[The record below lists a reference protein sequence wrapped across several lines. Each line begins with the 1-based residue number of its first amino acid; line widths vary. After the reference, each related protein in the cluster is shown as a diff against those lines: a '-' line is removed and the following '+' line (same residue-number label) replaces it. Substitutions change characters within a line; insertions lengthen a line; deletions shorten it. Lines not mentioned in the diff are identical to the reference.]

1 MAVSL
6 LIPPVV
12 EPVSLQEAKDH
23 LRLDTDA
30 HDAMV
35 QVQIQAAREH
45 VEMFTRRQ
53 LVTATWLLTLPA
65 FPPVVTF
72 PYPPLHRVVTV
83 QYLDPAGQ
91 LVLLPATSYT
101 VRTDLEPGQV
111 FPAPGGSWPATQG
124 SAQAVQITFEA
135 GYGATGAAVP
145 ARARQAILLLVGDFY
160 EHAEAQAEGAL
171 TDNRTVGRLLWG
183 FRAEVVS

>member
-6 LIPPVV
+6 LIPPTV
-12 EPVSLQEAKDH
+12 EPVTLQEAKEH

-30 HDAMV
+30 HDAML
-35 QVQIQAAREH
+35 QVQIQAAREQ

-53 LVTATWLLTLPA
+53 LVTATWQLTLPA
-65 FPPVVTF
+65 FPPLVTF
-72 PYPPLHRVVTV
+72 PYPPLHEVVTV
-83 QYLDPAGQ
+83 QYLDPAG
-91 LVLLPATSYT
+91 LLQTLPETSYT
-101 VRTDLEPGQV
+101 VRTDVEPGQM
-111 FPAPGGSWPATQG
+111 FPAPGASWPATQS
-124 SAQAVQITFEA
+124 SAQAVQIAFAA

-160 EHAEAQAEGAL
+160 EHAEAQMGGTL

>member
-6 LIPPVV
+6 LIPPAV
-12 EPVSLQEAKDH
+12 EPVTLQEAKDH

-30 HDAMV
+30 HDAML

-53 LVTATWLLTLPA
+53 LVTATYLLTMPVFAPVILLP
-65 FPPVVTF
+65 F
-72 PYPPLHRVVTV
+72 PPLHAVMQV
-83 QYLDPAGQ
+83 QYRDPQG
-91 LVLLPATSYT
+91 VLTVLPPEAYT
-101 VRTDLEPGQV
+101 VETQTEPGRLYV
-111 FPAPGGSWPATQG
+111 TTIPAYGA
-124 SAQAVQITFEA
+124 ALDAVQVTFEA
-135 GYGATGAAVP
+135 GYGVSGADVP

-160 EHAEAQAEGAL
+160 EHAEGQMIGTL